1 MIHEIGTLV
10 LYPHVV
16 EKIAH
21 TASVDNDSI
30 QSSDLITSNPSCLI
44 AARLVFNDRMVTLS
58 FLLYLGIISEV
69 RRYEWKVF
77 GSGSHCGVLKSQLEL
92 PNIAV
97 DLVSTRDI
105 STSTTVTQYRLFNY
119 EL

>member
-1 MIHEIGTLV
+1 MIHEIRTLV

-16 EKIAH
+16 EKIVH

-44 AARLVFNDRMVTLS
+44 AARLVFNDKMVTLS

-77 GSGSHCGVLKSQLEL
+77 GSGSHCGVLKSQL

-105 STSTTVTQYRLFNY
+105 STLQWSSSIDYSTIN
-119 EL
+119 